1 MLSTKAEILT
11 AISRLPKQE
20 QAELTEEL
28 LLTGQELSEDQ
39 ELIADVRRRGA
50 EVLSGSAVL
59 VAGDEVRA
67 SVRRIVGQ

>member
-1 MLSTKAEILT
+1 MLSTKAESLT
-11 AISRLPKQE
+11 AISRLQKLE